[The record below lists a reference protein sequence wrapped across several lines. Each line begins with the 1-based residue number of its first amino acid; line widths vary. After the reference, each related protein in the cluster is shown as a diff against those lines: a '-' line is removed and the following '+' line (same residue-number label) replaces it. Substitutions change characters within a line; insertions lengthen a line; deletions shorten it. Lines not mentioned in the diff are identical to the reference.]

1 MKKGLLT
8 IAFMI
13 VITIV
18 FISALASIHELS
30 KERIEQNLKI
40 DQYKSVLYA
49 FDIFPENVNERELGL
64 TSTTN
69 DIPWQVDQVLKNI
82 NDQIKTIK
90 IPISS
95 EQRQFLKNSFLTW
108 HDSAEIYIRVNQA
121 NEIVAYGFPLKG
133 KGLWGSI
140 TAFGVISADL
150 SKMVGI
156 DFTEQ
161 VETPGLGARI
171 TESEFKYFFRNLD
184 LSHFQDHSSS
194 GEQPIVIVKKK
205 IKTNVDESINSL
217 QAITGAT
224 QTVNGV
230 LAMINTDLRFYIN
243 LIKDN
248 GELIR
253 KAVGLYSGLMEF
265 WSNESAYGE
274 AGEV

>member
-8 IAFMI
+8 IVFMI

-40 DQYKSVLYA
+40 DQYKSILYA
-49 FDIFPENVNERELGL
+49 FDIFPNNVNEKELGL
-64 TSTTN
+64 ASTTN
-69 DIPWQVDQVLKNI
+69 DVPWQVDQVLENI
-82 NDQIKTIK
+82 NDQIKSIK
-90 IPISS
+90 IPITP
-95 EQRQFLKNSFLTW
+95 EQRQLLKNSFLTW
-108 HDSAEIYIRVNQA
+108 QDSVEMYVRVNQA
-121 NEIVAYGFPLKG
+121 NEIVAYGLPLKG

-171 TESEFKYFFRNLD
+171 TEREFKYFFRNLD
-184 LSHFQDHSSS
+184 LSKFQDQPPS
-194 GEQPIVIVKKK
+194 GRQPIILVKKK
-205 IKTNVDESINSL
+205 NNTNVDESSNSL

-230 LAMINTDLRFYIN
+230 LAMVNTD
-243 LIKDN
+243 
-248 GELIR
+248 
-253 KAVGLYSGLMEF
+253 
-265 WSNESAYGE
+265 
-274 AGEV
+274 